1 MTASIVANVGGPIAA
16 IGLLSD
22 TTRVSTS
29 SFNAYTASTAATQS
43 VFSASVATSISSSS
57 ATFTAFSQSQNSFNL
72 SATASLV
79 ELLNLSSSLSGGYAT
94 QGELDQSSSVLQ
106 ANINQKLFTSSFNSY
121 TQSTAASESAFST
134 SVASNFSQSYAYI
147 NSYTAS
153 TNIRLNNLEITSA
166 SLSIETS
173 NLELFSSSQLLL
185 NPTLATTGSNVFT
198 GSQTIT
204 GSVYGNIVSLSI
216 TSQTA
221 SMDLSKGNFFTLT
234 LVSGSSTEL
243 TATNIKAGQT
253 INLLITQSTPASGSL
268 TYNSTIK
275 FPAGNNYIATA
286 ASASKDIITFIT
298 FDNSTIYA
306 SAINNLV

>member
-1 MTASIVANVGGPIAA
+1 
-16 IGLLSD
+16 
-22 TTRVSTS
+22 
-29 SFNAYTASTAATQS
+29 
-43 VFSASVATSISSSS
+43 
-57 ATFTAFSQSQNSFNL
+57 
-72 SATASLV
+72 
-79 ELLNLSSSLSGGYAT
+79 
-94 QGELDQSSSVLQ
+94 
-106 ANINQKLFTSSFNSY
+106 
-121 TQSTAASESAFST
+121 
-134 SVASNFSQSYAYI
+134 
-147 NSYTAS
+147 
-153 TNIRLNNLEITSA
+153 
-166 SLSIETS
+166 
-173 NLELFSSSQLLL
+173 L